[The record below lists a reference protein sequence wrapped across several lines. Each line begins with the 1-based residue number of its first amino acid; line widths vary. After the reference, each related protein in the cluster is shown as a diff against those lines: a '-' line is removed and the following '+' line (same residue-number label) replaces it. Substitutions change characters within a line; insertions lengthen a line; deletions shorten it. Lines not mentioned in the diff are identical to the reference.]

1 MTSFIKPSLYNGRG
15 INNQWM
21 NLIYT
26 SHDLF
31 CGCLHPIDHLKGILK
46 EQQCPTTEKT
56 TLKNSTKED
65 GEDYHIDDGD
75 LEKLF
80 ELTEDAQ
87 G

>member
-1 MTSFIKPSLYNGRG
+1 MTSHLKPCLYNGRG

-31 CGCLHPIDHLKGILK
+31 CGCLHPIEHLKGILK
-46 EQQCPTTEKT
+46 EQECPTTEKT
-56 TLKNSTKED
+56 TIKTTSKED
-65 GEDYHIDDGD
+65 GDDFHIDAGD
-75 LEKLF
+75 LENLF
-80 ELTEDAQ
+80 DLTDAKD